1 MYRIKINNKERDFM
15 RLKGSLTM
23 GTRILSRAFLFLL
36 FFGLA
41 VSAPEGAAAES
52 LEEPQKVI
60 QKISDELQAILKKD
74 RKRLKNDPAY
84 VYRLADEILVPH
96 IDFGRVSSL
105 ALGKHWRRA
114 RPAQK
119 KEFVKQFKLL
129 LIRTYATAFTEIKEW
144 EIRHM
149 PVKRGKRK
157 GDVFVRTKV
166 LRPGAQP
173 VSVDYRMYLSKSGRW
188 KVYNVKIENIS
199 LITTYRTKFQQEIR
213 RGGMDG
219 LIRLLK
225 SKNNK
230 RVKKLAADEE
240 AANAG

>member
-1 MYRIKINNKERDFM
+1 MCPTTTNNKEQDFVK
-15 RLKGSLTM
+15 LKRSLNMHTW
-23 GTRILSRAFLFLL
+23 ILSRACLLLL
-36 FFGLA
+36 FFSLV
-41 VSAPEGAAAES
+41 VSPLPGKAET
-52 LEEPQKVI
+52 LDEPQIVI
-60 QKISDELQAILKKD
+60 QKISDQLQAILKKD
-74 RKRLKNDPAY
+74 RKRLKSDPSY
-84 VYRLADEILVPH
+84 IYRLADEILVPH

-114 RPAQK
+114 RPEQK

-144 EIRHM
+144 EIRHL
-149 PVKRGKRK
+149 PVKHGKRK
-157 GDVFVRTKV
+157 GDVFVRTEV

-173 VSVDYRMYLSKSGRW
+173 VSVDYRMYRTRSGGW

-219 LIRLLK
+219 LIKTLK

-230 RVKKLAADEE
+230 RVKTLASEKD
-240 AANAG
+240 NPVSG